1 MLRLDRVC
9 ESCFGL
15 LVETLGLQTLCVV
28 ERCHVDDLARVLLA
42 ERCDLFLLFVK
53 LILPVAG
60 ALLHLQLVGLQL
72 LKLTP
77 KLELCVFLA
86 LEGRKVLCVCFLK
99 RLVLVCQLGLAKPQ
113 LLLEAALLRPALRQ
127 LLHSRLRIRR
137 GLSVTNVVHVASKIS
152 DSAHLADA
160 SSHLVDRL
168 VVSLEFGCELAA
180 LLLQAPHA
188 LLGNDIRAAKLGPLI
203 RKLEHALQGAL
214 VPLALLRDLLVDR
227 SALVCRLG
235 SQ

>member
-1 MLRLDRVC
+1 M
-9 ESCFGL
+9 
-15 LVETLGLQTLCVV
+15 Q
-28 ERCHVDDLARVLLA
+28 AP
-42 ERCDLFLLFVK
+42 CDSW
-53 LILPVAG
+53 
-60 ALLHLQLVGLQL
+60 H
-72 LKLTP
+72 
-77 KLELCVFLA
+77 
-86 LEGRKVLCVCFLK
+86 
-99 RLVLVCQLGLAKPQ
+99 
-113 LLLEAALLRPALRQ
+113 
-127 LLHSRLRIRR
+127 
-137 GLSVTNVVHVASKIS
+137 LSVTNVVHVASKIS

-227 SALVCRLG
+227 SALRQTTAFASTHMRSPHLEFAH
-235 SQ
+235 